1 MQCLIICRS
10 ILSNFH
16 YDAKMCVLIIAS
28 GFFNKTALFDF
39 FILFFFHNDKVLTC
53 LKTCLWFPVT
63 YTHQIVRLS
72 DAHFGLVKF
81 EFDVFQNSVN
91 VDASFTT
98 SSNNI
103 YRNNHATKIPELDV
117 VLPNIANRQ
126 LEKSKRTQI
135 NKKSQL
141 SNF

>member
-1 MQCLIICRS
+1 M
-10 ILSNFH
+10 
-16 YDAKMCVLIIAS
+16 
-28 GFFNKTALFDF
+28 
-39 FILFFFHNDKVLTC
+39 
-53 LKTCLWFPVT
+53 T

-72 DAHFGLVKF
+72 NAHFGLVKF

-91 VDASFTT
+91 VDASFTN

-103 YRNNHATKIPELDV
+103 YTNNYATKISELDV